1 MRELRRISEDA
12 TATKDC
18 RSGLVRLVEDQVD
31 IDALLA
37 IAATAAV
44 PPPPAHLAV
53 QPTPS
58 QPRVRLGVA
67 KDVAFGHCYAE

>member
-18 RSGLVRLVEDQVD
+18 RSSMVRLVEDQVD

-53 QPTPS
+53 QRAPT
-58 QPRVRLGVA
+58 QAQVRLAVA
-67 KDVAFGHCYAE
+67 KDVAFGHCYTE